1 MNQRLDEMLSSAV
14 IDNLFSPVH
23 IYLELRHIEPPLH
36 PSYSLTFRLSS
47 FPRRLLLSI
56 KLIAS
61 LLPSRFL
68 LIFLFLI
75 GRRYAKLSSASI
87 PSKTHHHLSSR
98 HWHRHCC
105 HHFFLQKSSQQTVE
119 LFAVRHCRL
128 FRHYRIEDIWR
139 EVHSY

>member
-23 IYLELRHIEPPLH
+23 TYLKLRSIEPPLH
-36 PSYSLTFRLSS
+36 PSYSLTFRLSG

-68 LIFLFLI
+68 LFFLFFVDH
-75 GRRYAKLSSASI
+75 RCAKLSSASI

-98 HWHRHCC
+98 HWRRHCC
-105 HHFFLQKSSQQTVE
+105 HRSFLQKSSQQMVE
-119 LFAVRHCRL
+119 PFAL
-128 FRHYRIEDIWR
+128 RHYRSFHHYRIKDIWR
-139 EVHSY
+139 EVHSC